1 MDRARAFAP
10 GNISCVFKVIPHKE
24 PEKMHSLGM
33 GLTVSEGVEVD
44 ALHAVETSVSF
55 NGEDI
60 EFPTVISAVKQLTST
75 DLRLEIA
82 SPLPLSCGFGL
93 SGASSLAAV
102 YAVNAL
108 LDLGKE
114 EEELALIAHVAEVE
128 NLTGLGDVCAQ
139 YHGGCL
145 VKLKEGSP
153 LEAQRLAVREQSIY
167 YRYFSPI
174 LTSEVI
180 GNAQQRAR
188 INAAA
193 DTALQGLK
201 KFATLDAVDFE
212 ECIAV
217 SKEFAVASG
226 LLQDRQVQEVI
237 ATIEAEGGAASMIM
251 LGNAVFSTRPFA
263 DAAETV
269 LTRHKVRV
277 L

>member
-1 MDRARAFAP
+1 MERARAFAP
-10 GNISCVFKVIPHKE
+10 GNISCVFKVIPHQE

-33 GLTVSEGVEVD
+33 GLTVREGVEVEVG
-44 ALHAVETSVSF
+44 HAADTSVSF
-55 NGEDI
+55 NGEEI
-60 EFPTVISAVKQLTST
+60 KFPTVISAVQKLTGEG
-75 DLRLEIA
+75 LRLAIT

-93 SGASSLAAV
+93 SGASSLAAA

-108 LDLGKE
+108 MDMGKG
-114 EEELALIAHVAEVE
+114 EEELAMIAHVAEVE

-145 VKLKEGSP
+145 VKIQEGFP
-153 LEAQRLAVREQSIY
+153 LAAERLAVRERAIY

-180 GNAQQRAR
+180 GNAAQRAR

-193 DTALQGLK
+193 DAALEGLEQ
-201 KFATLDAVDFE
+201 FVGLDEVDFE
-212 ECIAV
+212 QCIGL
-217 SKEFAVASG
+217 SKEFAVNSG

-237 ATIEAEGGAASMIM
+237 DAIEAEGGAVSMIM

-263 DAAETV
+263 GAQETV
-269 LTRHKVRV
+269 LTQHKVRV